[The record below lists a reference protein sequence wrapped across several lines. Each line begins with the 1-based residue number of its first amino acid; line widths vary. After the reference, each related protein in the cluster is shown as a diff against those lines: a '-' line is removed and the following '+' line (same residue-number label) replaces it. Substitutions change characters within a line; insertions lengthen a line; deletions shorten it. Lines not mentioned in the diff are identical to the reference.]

1 MAGTPAAAQTSYG
14 REPMPD
20 WMAPPSQPL
29 PRMPPAA
36 GVPATA
42 PGPAMAGGGL
52 QATGG
57 EVLLSPE
64 RSPTDPLAPLARA
77 AEIRPFGWELFAPG
91 NNVARSFGI
100 NPDYVIA
107 PGDRVQVSIWGS
119 GQNLSELL
127 TVDLQGNI
135 FLPEVGPV
143 RVAGQTNAQLND
155 TLTRALARVYTSQV
169 RVYTN
174 LMNTQPVGV
183 YVTGAVYRPG
193 RFSGERGDSLLY
205 YISQAGGIDLKR
217 GSFRDI
223 TVLRGGR
230 EIARAD
236 LYAFLLRGQ
245 LPHLDFRD
253 DDTIVVGPQRP
264 TLTATGEVRNAY
276 RFEINQHVER
286 GDQVLEMVQPQPRA
300 NRVTIRGVR
309 DGQPHN
315 AYVALEEFRAATV
328 HDGDALVFQSDLV
341 EETIFVSVAG
351 QHAGPSYFA
360 VPRGARLAQVLDM
373 IAVDPYTADVASIY
387 LRRRS
392 VAERQQRALE
402 MALDQLQRSVLTTPS
417 ISSSEAEVRVR
428 EAELVQRFVDRARS
442 VTPEG
447 RVVLASGN
455 RPEDVQ
461 LEPEDVIVIPAR
473 SDIVLV
479 SGEVQM
485 PQTLLH
491 RPGLA
496 AGEYVAGSG
505 GFTERA
511 DEGKLMVVRQNGSV
525 EVGGAPD
532 IRPGD
537 HIMVLPDTES
547 KGFAIFKDMIEIVYR
562 IAVSSGVV
570 IRLL

>member
-1 MAGTPAAAQTSYG
+1 MVAGPTVQG
-14 REPMPD
+14 RE
-20 WMAPPSQPL
+20 
-29 PRMPPAA
+29 
-36 GVPATA
+36 V
-42 PGPAMAGGGL
+42 

-64 RSPTDPLAPLARA
+64 RSPTDPLAPLAA
-77 AEIRPFGWELFAPG
+77 TAEIRPFGWELFAPG
-91 NNVARSFGI
+91 NNVARSFGG

-107 PGDRVQVSIWGS
+107 PGDRIQISIWGT
-119 GQNLSELL
+119 GQNYNDVQ

-135 FLPEVGPV
+135 FIQDVGPV
-143 RVAGQTNAQLND
+143 RVAGQTNAQLNG
-155 TLTRALARVYTSQV
+155 TITRALASVYTSQV

-183 YVTGAVYRPG
+183 YVTGAVQRPG
-193 RFSGERGDSLLY
+193 RFSGERNDSLLY

-217 GSFRDI
+217 GSFRDVTI
-223 TVLRGGR
+223 RRGGR
-230 EIARAD
+230 EIARTD
-236 LYAFLLRGQ
+236 LYAFLLRGE

-264 TLTATGEVRNAY
+264 TVTATGEVRNAY
-276 RFEINQHVER
+276 SFEINQRVER
-286 GDQVLEMVQPQPRA
+286 GDQVLEMVQPQPKA

-309 DGQPHN
+309 GGLPYN
-315 AYVALEEFRAATV
+315 AYLSLEEFRQAMV

-341 EETIFVSVAG
+341 DATIFVSVAG
-351 QHAGPSYFA
+351 QHSGPSYFA

-373 IAVDPYTADVASIY
+373 IAVDPHSADVSSIY
-387 LRRRS
+387 LRRKS

-417 ISSSEAEVRVR
+417 VSASEAEVRVR
-428 EAELVQRFVDRARS
+428 EAELVLRFVEQARS

-447 RVVLASGN
+447 RVVLAGRN
-455 RPEDVQ
+455 GPDDVQ
-461 LEPEDVIVIPAR
+461 LEPDDVIVIPAR
-473 SDIVLV
+473 SGVVLV

-491 RPGLA
+491 RPGMA
-496 AGEYVAGSG
+496 AAAYVAGAG

-511 DEGKLMVVRQNGSV
+511 DEGKLLVVRQNGSV
-525 EVGGAPD
+525 ETGSSPD

-537 HIMVLPDTES
+537 QIMVLPDAES
-547 KGFAIFKDMIEIVYR
+547 KSFAILKDMIEIVYR
-562 IAVSSGVV
+562 IAVSAGVLV
-570 IRLL
+570 RL